1 MNISNKSRYGLRAV
15 VYLGMQYKTENISI
29 KEISDKEGISK
40 RYLEQIF
47 AELKKGG
54 IINSL
59 KGTKGGYFL
68 AQPPSEITVGSILR
82 LLEGSL
88 NVIENNELNYNIED
102 LEYTVINTVWDKMSA
117 ALINIVDNITIESII
132 NEYNQTSSGMFYI

>member
-1 MNISNKSRYGLRAV
+1 MNISNKTRYGLRSV
-15 VYLGMQYKTENISI
+15 VYLGINYEKENISI

-54 IINSL
+54 IINST

-68 AQPPSEITVGSILR
+68 TTKPSDITVSSIIK
-82 LLEGSL
+82 LLEGNL
-88 NVIENNELNYNIED
+88 DVIQEIDNYNIED
-102 LEYTVINTVWDKMSA
+102 LEYTIVNKVWNKMSQ
-117 ALINIVDNITIESII
+117 ALIDVVKSITIEDII
-132 NEYNQTSSGMFYI
+132 NDYNSLSRNMFYI

>member
-15 VYLGMQYKTENISI
+15 VYLGINYQKENVSL
-29 KEISDKEGISK
+29 KEISDKENISK

-54 IINSL
+54 IINST

-68 AQPPSEITVGSILR
+68 TRKTSDITVKSIIELFEGN
-82 LLEGSL
+82 LE
-88 NVIENNELNYNIED
+88 VVEKTDNYNIED
-102 LEYTVINTVWDKMSA
+102 LEYTIINKVWNKMSD
-117 ALINIVDNITIESII
+117 ALVEVIDNINIEDII
-132 NEYNQTSSGMFYI
+132 NDYNSLSRSMFYI

>member
-15 VYLGMQYKTENISI
+15 VYLGINYQKENVSL
-29 KEISDKEGISK
+29 KEISDKENISK

-54 IINSL
+54 ILNST

-68 AQPPSEITVGSILR
+68 TRKPSDITVRSIIELF
-82 LLEGSL
+82 EG
-88 NVIENNELNYNIED
+88 NIEVVEETDNYNIED
-102 LEYTVINTVWDKMSA
+102 LEYTIINKVWNKMSE
-117 ALINIVDNITIESII
+117 ALVDVIDNINIEDII
-132 NEYNQTSSGMFYI
+132 NDYNSLSRSMFYI

>member
-1 MNISNKSRYGLRAV
+1 MNISNKTRYGLRSV
-15 VYLGMQYKTENISI
+15 VYLGINYEKENISI

-54 IINSL
+54 IINST

-68 AQPPSEITVGSILR
+68 TTKPSEITVSGIIK
-82 LLEGSL
+82 LLEGNL
-88 NVIENNELNYNIED
+88 NVIQEIDDYNIED
-102 LEYTVINTVWDKMSA
+102 LEYTIVNKVWNKMSQ
-117 ALINIVDNITIESII
+117 ALIDAVDSITIEDII
-132 NEYNQTSSGMFYI
+132 NDYNSLSRNMFYI

>member
-1 MNISNKSRYGLRAV
+1 MNISNKTRYGLRSV
-15 VYLGMQYKTENISI
+15 VYLGINYEKENISI

-54 IINSL
+54 IINST

-68 AQPPSEITVGSILR
+68 TTKPSEITVSSIIK
-82 LLEGSL
+82 LLEGNL
-88 NVIENNELNYNIED
+88 NVIQEIDDYNIED
-102 LEYTVINTVWDKMSA
+102 LEYTIVNKVWNKMSQ
-117 ALINIVDNITIESII
+117 ALIDAVDSITIEDII
-132 NEYNQTSSGMFYI
+132 NDYNSLSRNMFYI

>member
-1 MNISNKSRYGLRAV
+1 MNISNKTRYGLRSV
-15 VYLGMQYKTENISI
+15 VYLGINYEKENISI

-54 IINSL
+54 IINST

-68 AQPPSEITVGSILR
+68 TTKPSEITVSSIIK
-82 LLEGSL
+82 LLEGNL
-88 NVIENNELNYNIED
+88 NVIQEIDDYNLED
-102 LEYTVINTVWDKMSA
+102 LEYTIVNKVWNKMSQ
-117 ALINIVDNITIESII
+117 ALIDAVDSITIEDII
-132 NEYNQTSSGMFYI
+132 NDYNSLSRNMFYI

>member
-1 MNISNKSRYGLRAV
+1 MNISNKTRYGLRSV
-15 VYLGMQYKTENISI
+15 VYLGINYEKENISI

-54 IINSL
+54 IINST

-68 AQPPSEITVGSILR
+68 TTKPSEITVSSIIK
-82 LLEGSL
+82 LLEGNL
-88 NVIENNELNYNIED
+88 NVIQEIDTYNIED
-102 LEYTVINTVWDKMSA
+102 LEYTIVNKVWNKMSQ
-117 ALINIVDNITIESII
+117 ALIDVVDCITIEDII
-132 NEYNQTSSGMFYI
+132 NDYNSLSRNMFYI

>member
-1 MNISNKSRYGLRAV
+1 MNISNKTRYGLRSV
-15 VYLGMQYKTENISI
+15 VYLGINYEKENISI

-54 IINSL
+54 IINST

-68 AQPPSEITVGSILR
+68 TTKPSEITVSGIIK
-82 LLEGSL
+82 LLEGNL
-88 NVIENNELNYNIED
+88 NVIQEIDYYNIED
-102 LEYTVINTVWDKMSA
+102 LEYTIVNKVWNKMSQ
-117 ALINIVDNITIESII
+117 ALIDAVDSITIEDII
-132 NEYNQTSSGMFYI
+132 NDYNSLSRNMFYI

>member
-15 VYLGMQYKTENISI
+15 VYLGINYQKENISL
-29 KEISDKEGISK
+29 KEISDRENISK

-54 IINSL
+54 IINSI

-68 AQPPSEITVGSILR
+68 TRKPSDITVRSIIELF
-82 LLEGSL
+82 EG
-88 NVIENNELNYNIED
+88 NIEVIEDTDNYNVED
-102 LEYTVINTVWDKMSA
+102 LEYTIINNVWNKMSK
-117 ALINIVDNITIESII
+117 ALTDVIENITIEDII
-132 NEYNQTSSGMFYI
+132 NDYNSLSRSMFYI

>member
-1 MNISNKSRYGLRAV
+1 MNISNKTRYGLRSV
-15 VYLGMQYKTENISI
+15 VYLGINYEKENISI

-54 IINSL
+54 IINST

-68 AQPPSEITVGSILR
+68 TTKPSEITVSSIIK
-82 LLEGSL
+82 LLEGNL
-88 NVIENNELNYNIED
+88 NVIQEIDDYNIED
-102 LEYTVINTVWDKMSA
+102 LEYTIVNKVWNKMSQ
-117 ALINIVDNITIESII
+117 ALIDEVDSITIEDII
-132 NEYNQTSSGMFYI
+132 NDYNSLSRNMFYI